1 VDSSLNTNE
10 MKLVAYPNPTN
21 SNFQLNLINGTE
33 EKVAIK
39 IYDMMGR
46 LLESYNLN
54 STEVNNQKLGTGF
67 PSGIYNVLVKQG
79 VATKSLRIIKK

>member
-1 VDSSLNTNE
+1 
-10 MKLVAYPNPTN
+10 MKLVAYPNPSS

-46 LLESYNLN
+46 LLELHTVN
-54 STEVNNQKLGTGF
+54 SIEVSNQKLGANL
-67 PSGIYNVLVKQG
+67 PSGIYNVVVNQG
-79 VATKSLRIIKK
+79 EVSKSVRVIKN